1 MNLIK
6 YTCHIFFT
14 DISVAFRD
22 YNAEIIVDAKIL
34 FRSAKITNDERFLRT
49 LLGTAEDMDPFF
61 QDSV

>member
-14 DISVAFRD
+14 DISAASH
-22 YNAEIIVDAKIL
+22 YNAGTIVDAQIL
-34 FRSAKITNDERFLRT
+34 FRSAKITNDDRFLRT
-49 LLGTAEDMDPFF
+49 LLGTAEDTDLII

>member
-34 FRSAKITNDERFLRT
+34 FRSAKITNDERFLR
-49 LLGTAEDMDPFF
+49 MCIDPVSSDYGLDVR
-61 QDSV
+61 QG